1 MESRNSALRGI
12 ENKRKNTTA
21 NEKTSLF
28 DRFTDKL
35 ISDEF
40 MKPFIKFIFKVLAKL
55 NKIILP
61 RYSKKDLSKLSK
73 IDKLIIG
80 YRYYVTKNSL

>member
-1 MESRNSALRGI
+1 MESRNSALRGNL
-12 ENKRKNTTA
+12 NKRKNINERKKTT
-21 NEKTSLF
+21 LF

-35 ISDEF
+35 ISGEF
-40 MKPFIKFIFKVLAKL
+40 MKRFIKFLFRILAKL